1 MLKLIWLVPVLPLVG
16 VAINGV
22 FGRWIRG
29 RAHVLGVGTTGLS
42 FLIALAIFLRVL
54 GGQSLNWDVYSW
66 IPVGD
71 FHATVGF
78 QVDPLSAV
86 MMLVVTFV
94 GFLIHV
100 YSVGYMH
107 GDPGYARFFTYMNL
121 FMTSMLI
128 LVLANNYLLMF
139 LGWEGVGLCSYLLI
153 GFWYQKKSAA
163 DAGKK
168 AFVVNR
174 IGDAGFLLALFLI
187 WRTFGS
193 LHYAEIF
200 PVVEEVRDILTGPSV
215 LGLSL
220 GTWMTMLLFTGAA
233 GKSAQLPLYVWL
245 PDAMEGPTPVSAL
258 IHAATMVTAGVYMVA
273 RSAALFNAA
282 PVSMS
287 VVATVGA
294 LTAVFAA
301 SIALVQ
307 NDIKRVVAY
316 STISQLGYMFL
327 GAGVGAYA
335 SAIFHLATHAFFK
348 ALLFLGSGSVIHG
361 LSGEQDIRKM
371 GGLRKHMPITAY
383 TFLLAALA
391 NAGIFPLAGF
401 WSKDQILHAAIASG
415 HVWLWALGAAGAFCT
430 AFYMF
435 RLYFVTFEGESR
447 VDHQVAHHIH
457 ESPRVMAIPLVIL
470 AVFAFAAGFFGMST
484 EHSPYYSFVNPVF
497 PAHGEAAGHQGPS
510 ELLMA
515 VISVGIAAAGIG
527 LAYQMYMR
535 RRELADRMAE
545 RFQGL
550 YRLLLNKYWVD
561 ELYIAVF
568 VDFGK
573 WLCHRFWTVDARGVD
588 GTVNGTSWLT
598 VLLSRASARFDFRG
612 VDGLVNAIA
621 DLIQEGSQAFKRVQ
635 TGVIQNY
642 LLAMAM
648 GIFVIV
654 SLFFFF

>member
-1 MLKLIWLVPVLPLVG
+1 
-16 VAINGV
+16 
-22 FGRWIRG
+22 
-29 RAHVLGVGTTGLS
+29 
-42 FLIALAIFLRVL
+42 
-54 GGQSLNWDVYSW
+54 
-66 IPVGD
+66 
-71 FHATVGF
+71 
-78 QVDPLSAV
+78 
-86 MMLVVTFV
+86 
-94 GFLIHV
+94 
-100 YSVGYMH
+100 
-107 GDPGYARFFTYMNL
+107 
-121 FMTSMLI
+121 
-128 LVLANNYLLMF
+128 MF

-153 GFWYQKKSAA
+153 GFWYQKRSAS

-174 IGDAGFLLALFLI
+174 IGDAGFLLGVFLI

-193 LHYAEIF
+193 LQYAEIF
-200 PVVEEVRDILTGPSV
+200 PLVPEVREILTRPSL

-220 GTWMTMLLFTGAA
+220 VAWITILLFTGAA

-273 RSAALFNAA
+273 RSSALFNVA
-282 PVSMS
+282 PISMLL
-287 VVATVGA
+287 VATVGG

-301 SIALVQ
+301 TIALVQ

-361 LSGEQDIRKM
+361 LGGEQDIRRM

-457 ESPRVMAIPLVIL
+457 ESPRVMAIPLIIL
-470 AVFAFAAGFFGMST
+470 AIFAFAAGLFGMST
-484 EHSPYYSFVNPVF
+484 EHSPYYSFITPVF
-497 PAHGEAAGHQGPS
+497 QPHAEAAEHHGPS

-515 VISVGIAAAGIG
+515 VISVGIAVAGIG
-527 LAYQMYMR
+527 LAYWMYLR
-535 RRELADRMAE
+535 RKELADRLAE
-545 RFQGL
+545 RFHAV

-561 ELYIAVF
+561 EFYVAVF

-573 WLCHRFWTVDARGVD
+573 WLCHRFWTVDAKGVD
-588 GTVNGTSWLT
+588 GGVNGTGWLT
-598 VLLSRASARFDFRG
+598 VLLSQLSARFDFRG
-612 VDGLVNAIA
+612 VDGLVNGIA
-621 DLIQEGSQAFKRVQ
+621 DVIQGGSQSFKRIQ

-642 LLAMAM
+642 LLAMAL

-654 SLFFFF
+654 SLYFFF